1 MIQTIEDEEN
11 LKLNE
16 MNVQFENLRETVKN
30 KNVEE
35 LEQMKFALI
44 NKIEE
49 LDSEF

>member
-35 LEQMKFALI
+35 LE
-44 NKIEE
+44 
-49 LDSEF
+49 